1 MSTAP
6 LEAYLKTASK
16 IVQGL
21 SWACS
26 HIHDPSSTSISRSLK
41 GGGGESSQ
49 VNVETNLDLGSG
61 SQRRLT
67 NICGNR

>member
-1 MSTAP
+1 MSTAS

-26 HIHDPSSTSISRSLK
+26 HIHDPSSTSISRSL

-67 NICGNR
+67 NISGNR